1 MICKDMKCHLRAY
14 MYPILFLRGRDDEDE
29 AIQVVVHWG
38 EWGLLDGDVIGHS
51 IVDYPEDRQY

>member
-1 MICKDMKCHLRAY
+1 MQGYEVPFKSIY
-14 MYPILFLRGRDDEDE
+14 VPNFIFEGRDDEDE

>member
-1 MICKDMKCHLRAY
+1 MPFKSIY
-14 MYPILFLRGRDDEDE
+14 VPNFIFEGRDDEDE